1 MWRTVLGRLLVLAV
15 LSPLAIPFSPAA
27 AEAACL
33 CTQQA
38 CCRPGRS
45 AGAPACHHQQAP
57 RDDESVLRCAHG
69 LRQWTLHVATAAPLP
84 SPTDPRAA
92 AGPATPVSTDSTA
105 RPLDRVLPP
114 PGPPPRPLAA

>member
-1 MWRTVLGRLLVLAV
+1 MWRMVLGRLLVLAV

-38 CCRPGRS
+38 CCRPGRV
-45 AGAPACHHQQAP
+45 AGAPACHQQAP
-57 RDDESVLRCAHG
+57 RTDESVLRCAHG

-92 AGPATPVSTDSTA
+92 AGPATPVSTDSSA